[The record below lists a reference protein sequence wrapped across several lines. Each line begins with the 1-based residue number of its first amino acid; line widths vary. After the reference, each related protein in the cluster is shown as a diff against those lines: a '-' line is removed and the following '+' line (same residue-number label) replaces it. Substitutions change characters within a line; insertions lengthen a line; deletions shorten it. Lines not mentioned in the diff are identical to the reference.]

1 MERAIGLTSDK
12 SLPEEGILTVKLLLS
27 QPAGGKTSF
36 CIEKIREIRMKNP
49 MAPVRVI
56 VPDRMQM
63 AYWKQMLSKRSLNP
77 GRGGGFIG
85 TEIISFSKLSM
96 EILNKSVR
104 TPRLIPA
111 RLDTLCIR
119 DAIHKAAKKQPLR
132 YFEPI
137 REKPGLISVFEQTI
151 RSLLH
156 SCVTPEILEETAGN
170 EPKAADTAR
179 VYREYLD
186 ILKENNWVGSA
197 GLLSA
202 AADHLDRDPSAFS
215 KCPLLVADGFDELD
229 KDSRKLLKSLSPFC
243 DEILI
248 TLPANPFSAN
258 PTDLRILKNAEI
270 ICSEL
275 NAEQIPLRPRSRDS
289 EILRL
294 ADRVIYPADSSPNND
309 IQKVSVDRNAFLMIE
324 ASSRT
329 TEVREALRE
338 LKRRIRESEKSPD
351 NRIRPNECAVFVPD
365 MKAYAPIFRQFGREM
380 GIPLRFSRKQKLSE
394 SPAASALKRLLHLY
408 PDFETMKILSVL
420 RLPFLSGCPDPY
432 DPSGGDYSSDL
443 YVIEQIGRKMNVIKG
458 TEEWRS
464 AFSNAIKTSDE
475 SRNKKKRDDDGSDEG
490 KVYEYPEPEKMERIR
505 DSFLKLIEII
515 TPPSGRKSRSEWIKW
530 LEELLD
536 TIHFY
541 EQIEDQKGR
550 SFEEDLKALLKRIAF
565 CEDKLDQPPTTYED
579 FLSELETELGAAEQ
593 TEQEFTADRVFVG
606 DISQTSGCRWK
617 IIILTGFAEGI
628 FPGAE
633 HEDLI
638 LTTGLR
644 EKLGIPADMDQQL
657 LFHQAI
663 TRSDTGLV
671 ITRPQKTDK
680 GEEWPPS
687 IYWQTIRENL
697 TERANLLTVTEN
709 MAVTAASE
717 DEFAFRLAR
726 GGRKEIPAEA
736 PLSEPEKMRE
746 LLDNAW
752 NEMERLRSQS
762 AGEYSPAIDPALK
775 DALKDPVKDAL
786 PYSCSAIET
795 WLTCPFKYFLMK
807 KMKLEQPQEPGTG
820 MDAAQIGTLNHAVME
835 LTFPAGTVYS
845 SKDEALANAEK
856 NINRVFA
863 NAPQEFG
870 FVESELWEYEKEKYK
885 QKLLDSIEIMFDA
898 PRTKMPMNERWK
910 SAGAEL
916 EFGYP
921 EKGKGST
928 DPLTVET
935 SAGPIQIRGIIDRV
949 DRRDDGLLRVV
960 DYKTGASGFSK
971 EEIAVGSHIQAGVY
985 AAAVVHAL
993 KMGPECEG
1001 MYWSINNKSVKEY
1014 MVYDS
1019 RQDEEFP
1026 NIEFLNRFSEGIRD
1040 AAYPANP
1047 AGGSCPDYCPAA
1059 PWCKRYVRREF
1070 YG

>member
-1 MERAIGLTSDK
+1 MNHAVLLTLEL
-12 SLPEEGILTVKLLLS
+12 LPEEEILTVKLLLS

-36 CIEKIREIRMKNP
+36 CIEKIRRIRMKNP

-56 VPDRMQM
+56 VPDKMQM
-63 AYWKQMLSKRSLNP
+63 AYWKQMLSQKSLTA

-96 EILNKSVR
+96 EILDKSVR

-119 DAIHKAAKKQPLR
+119 DAIAEASKKKPLQ
-132 YFEPI
+132 YFDPI
-137 REKPGLISVFEQTI
+137 RKKPGLVSVFEQTI
-151 RSLLH
+151 RMLLH
-156 SCVTPEILEETAGN
+156 SCITPEMLEKTAGD

-179 VYREYLD
+179 VYRAYLE

-202 AADHLDRDPSAFS
+202 AADHLEQDPSAFS

-229 KDSRKLLKSLSPFC
+229 KDCRKLLQSLSQIC

-258 PTDLRILKNAEI
+258 PTDQRILKNAET

-275 NAEQIPLRPRSRDS
+275 HAEYISPEPRRQNS
-289 EILRL
+289 EILQL
-294 ADRVIYPADSSPNND
+294 ADHVIYPSVNSDNNE
-309 IQKVSVDRNAFLMIE
+309 IRKMSVAKDAFLMIE

-338 LKRRIRESEKSPD
+338 LKRRIRESEKRPD
-351 NRIRPNECAVFVPD
+351 SRIRPNECAVFVPD

-380 GIPLRFSRKQKLSE
+380 GIPLRFSRKEALSE

-408 PDFETMKILSVL
+408 PEFETMKILSVL
-420 RLPFLSGCPDPY
+420 RLPFLSGCPDPE
-432 DPSGGDYSSDL
+432 DKSGRDYGTDL
-443 YVIEQIGRKMNVIKG
+443 NVIDQIGRKMNVISG
-458 TEEWRS
+458 LGEWES
-464 AFSNAIKTSDE
+464 AFSDAISTSVE
-475 SRNKKKRDDDGSDEG
+475 SRKKEKRDEEESDEG
-490 KVYEYPEPEKMERIR
+490 KVYEYPEPEKMNRIR
-505 DSFLKLIEII
+505 DSFLKFAGMA
-515 TPPSGRKSRSEWIKW
+515 TPPAGRKSSAEWIKW
-530 LEELLD
+530 LENLLD
-536 TIHFY
+536 AIHFY
-541 EQIEDQKGR
+541 EQIEDKKGR
-550 SFEEDLKALLKRIAF
+550 SFEEDFKALLKRIAF
-565 CEDKLDQPPTTYED
+565 CEDKLNQPAVSYED
-579 FLSELETELGAAEQ
+579 FLEELETEMDAAEQ
-593 TEQEFTADRVFVG
+593 TEQEFAADRIFVG

-617 IIILTGFAEGI
+617 VIILTGFAEGV

-638 LTTGLR
+638 LTSGLR
-644 EKLGIPADMDQQL
+644 KRLGIPADMDQHL

-663 TRSDTGLV
+663 TRSETGLV

-680 GEEWPPS
+680 GEEWPAS

-697 TERANLLTVTEN
+697 PESANLLTVTEN
-709 MAVTAASE
+709 MAVTAASA

-726 GGRKEIPAEA
+726 SGRKAVPAEV
-736 PLSEPEKMRE
+736 PLSAPEKLQE
-746 LLDNAW
+746 KLDNAW
-752 NEMERLRSQS
+752 NEMELLHSQTN
-762 AGEYSPAIDPALK
+762 GRYGPETDPALK
-775 DALKDPVKDAL
+775 NVISDPIKDAV

-807 KMKLEQPQEPGTG
+807 KMKLEQSQEPGTG
-820 MDAAQIGTLNHAVME
+820 MDAAQIGSLNHKVME

-856 NINRVFA
+856 NIDKVFA
-863 NAPQEFG
+863 TAPKEFG
-870 FVESELWEYEKEKYK
+870 FVESELWEYEKEKYRE
-885 QKLLDSIEIMFDA
+885 KLLDSIEKMFDA
-898 PRTKMPMNERWK
+898 RKTKMPVNGRWQ
-910 SAGAEL
+910 SVGAEL

-921 EKGKGST
+921 EKGKENT

-971 EEIAVGSHIQAGVY
+971 EEIAAGSHIQAGVY

-993 KMGPECEG
+993 RMGPKCEG
-1001 MYWSINNKSVKEY
+1001 MYWSINNKSVREY

-1019 RQDEEFP
+1019 QNDEKFP

-1040 AAYPANP
+1040 AAYPADP